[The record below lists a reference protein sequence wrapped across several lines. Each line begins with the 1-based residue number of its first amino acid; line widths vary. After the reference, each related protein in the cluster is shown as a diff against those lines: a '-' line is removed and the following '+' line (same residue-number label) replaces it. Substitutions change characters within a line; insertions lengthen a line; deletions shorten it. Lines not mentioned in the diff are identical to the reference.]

1 MFPPCLRGEL
11 EKQRTAVFLPFTPVA
26 ASAARGEA
34 EISCHIFVAKQ
45 KYPTPDEKSGVR
57 YEQTYSTVPPCLR
70 SRGSAARVLCNGR
83 SRPSLHIGG
92 RLQGGGWGP
101 VIGKSRLQ
109 PAAAPLWCL
118 FRSASFSMPFF
129 KFEDTIPRR
138 CVPVKGTFCLFW
150 RLFEGQPWWFFAG
163 GRQGP
168 ARAGVSPA
176 RMRPP
181 FSFVLTKENAPRPV
195 EEKTAGGKTPR
206 GALCRSTGVVRIGP
220 SGVGRPVVPAP
231 YPGSRKTLEPH
242 RPRGGW
248 AGWWMDLIRSYF
260 RALRA
265 GLVVAV
271 DFHGEL

>member
-1 MFPPCLRGEL
+1 MFPPCPRGEL

-70 SRGSAARVLCNGR
+70 SQRSAARVLCNGR

-109 PAAAPLWCL
+109 PMAAPLCCL
-118 FRSASFSMPFF
+118 SRAASFSMPFF

-150 RLFEGQPWWFFAG
+150 RLFEGQLWWFFAG
-163 GRQGP
+163 AGRVLPVQG
-168 ARAGVSPA
+168 SPLRGYA
-176 RMRPP
+176 PHSLLSCQKRMRRARWKRKPP
-181 FSFVLTKENAPRPV
+181 AAKRP
-195 EEKTAGGKTPR
+195 GG
-206 GALCRSTGVVRIGP
+206 AFCRSTGVVRIGAA
-220 SGVGRPVVPAP
+220 GVGRPVGLAP
-231 YPGSRKTLEPH
+231 SPG
-242 RPRGGW
+242 
-248 AGWWMDLIRSYF
+248 D
-260 RALRA
+260 
-265 GLVVAV
+265 
-271 DFHGEL
+271 

>member
-70 SRGSAARVLCNGR
+70 SQRSAARVLCNGR

-109 PAAAPLWCL
+109 PMAAPLCCL
-118 FRSASFSMPFF
+118 SRSASFSMPFF

-150 RLFEGQPWWFFAG
+150 RLFDRQSWWFFAG
-163 GRQGP
+163 AGRVLPVQGFP
-168 ARAGVSPA
+168 LRGC
-176 RMRPP
+176 
-181 FSFVLTKENAPRPV
+181 APHS
-195 EEKTAGGKTPR
+195 
-206 GALCRSTGVVRIGP
+206 LLS
-220 SGVGRPVVPAP
+220 
-231 YPGSRKTLEPH
+231 
-242 RPRGGW
+242 
-248 AGWWMDLIRSYF
+248 
-260 RALRA
+260 
-265 GLVVAV
+265 
-271 DFHGEL
+271 